1 MHPGAPAPGVCQ
13 VRRIALQYCSQVD
26 VYHAGDHKR
35 LPWLVASVCIVGY
48 SFGISVTLPFFSTLV
63 GLVTSVTYLT
73 CAYTI
78 PCWFTLRLLGD
89 RVSKAEYWVLW
100 GLIPLSI
107 AFSLL
112 GFGSSVWALVNNL
125 GGGAL

>member
-1 MHPGAPAPGVCQ
+1 MRYALLTGSAP
-13 VRRIALQYCSQVD
+13 
-26 VYHAGDHKR
+26 AGDHKR

-48 SFGISVTLPFFSTLV
+48 SFGISVSLPFFSTLV

-78 PCWFTLRLLGD
+78 PCWFTLRLLGE
-89 RVSKAEYWVLW
+89 RMSRAEYWLLW
-100 GLIPLSI
+100 ALIPLSL
-107 AFSLL
+107 AFSMV

>member
-1 MHPGAPAPGVCQ
+1 MLP
-13 VRRIALQYCSQVD
+13 SQSLPCT
-26 VYHAGDHKR
+26 GDHKR

-48 SFGISVTLPFFSTLV
+48 SFGISVSLPFFSTLV

-78 PCWFTLRLLGD
+78 PCWFTLRLLGE
-89 RVSKAEYWVLW
+89 RVSRAERWLLRA
-100 GLIPLSI
+100 LIPLSL
-107 AFSLL
+107 AFSVVGL
-112 GFGSSVWALVNNL
+112 GSSVWALVNNL